1 MIMGKQK
8 ATDKF
13 VIPTES
19 YREEGMS
26 YHYAKPSNY
35 IKIRNYQI
43 VKSIFDNLGLPN
55 VTGKVRTTD
64 AIYRE
69 TKAKLDARKKEGC
82 IAVEME
88 LAGVQAVCDFYGWNL
103 YNFLVTDDVLDQ
115 AIYDATGLAAAN
127 HDVDKLYIAIELAK
141 RI

>member
-1 MIMGKQK
+1 M
-8 ATDKF
+8 
-13 VIPTES
+13 
-19 YREEGMS
+19 
-26 YHYAKPSNY
+26 
-35 IKIRNYQI
+35 
-43 VKSIFDNLGLPN
+43 KSIFDNLGLPN
-55 VTGKVRTTD
+55 VAGKVWTTD

-88 LAGVQAVCDFYGWNL
+88 LAGVQAVCDFYGWDL
-103 YNFLVTDDVLDQ
+103 YNFLVTGDVLDQ
-115 AIYDATGLAAAN
+115 AIYDATGLATAN

>member
-1 MIMGKQK
+1 MLGW
-8 ATDKF
+8 
-13 VIPTES
+13 
-19 YREEGMS
+19 MS
-26 YHYAKPSNY
+26 
-35 IKIRNYQI
+35 IR
-43 VKSIFDNLGLPN
+43 
-55 VTGKVRTTD
+55 TD

-88 LAGVQAVCDFYGWNL
+88 LAGVQAVCDFYGWDL

>member
-1 MIMGKQK
+1 M
-8 ATDKF
+8 
-13 VIPTES
+13 
-19 YREEGMS
+19 
-26 YHYAKPSNY
+26 
-35 IKIRNYQI
+35 
-43 VKSIFDNLGLPN
+43 KSIFDNLGLPN
-55 VTGKVRTTD
+55 VAGKVWTTD

-88 LAGVQAVCDFYGWNL
+88 LAL
-103 YNFLVTDDVLDQ
+103 YDFLVTGDVLDQ

>member
-1 MIMGKQK
+1 M
-8 ATDKF
+8 
-13 VIPTES
+13 
-19 YREEGMS
+19 
-26 YHYAKPSNY
+26 
-35 IKIRNYQI
+35 
-43 VKSIFDNLGLPN
+43 KSIFDNLGLPN
-55 VTGKVRTTD
+55 VAGKVWTTD

-69 TKAKLDARKKEGC
+69 TKEGC

-88 LAGVQAVCDFYGWNL
+88 LAGVQAVCDFYGWDL
-103 YNFLVTDDVLDQ
+103 YNFLVTGDVLDQ